1 MQPNL
6 SSNLVQYNLD
16 NSELITGST
25 LNYFQAAVIQNMRVD
40 IIQQLVNTT
49 PQELTESGKAEYFQQ
64 KAYLRGQLDILSHL
78 LDASSS
84 ASSESSLPTFESE
97 GN

>member
-16 NSELITGST
+16 PGETLTGST
-25 LNYFQAAVIQNMRVD
+25 LNYFQVAVIQNMRVD

-49 PQELTESGKAEYFQQ
+49 PQDLTDPGRAEYFQQ
-64 KAYLRGQLDILSHL
+64 KAYLRGQLDILTHL
-78 LDASSS
+78 LDASKAVEQSS
-84 ASSESSLPTFESE
+84 STDSSE